1 MVNLLYDYTVFLVNL
16 KYSRSEYVIICLIFK
31 ETPEPERLKRKVLQ
45 DSSDSEEFP
54 HVDPNNSSD
63 SSVFADEDIVGSK
76 EDQDS
81 YRTSNLTI
89 LRRQLLETDSQK
101 DRTSG
106 RRSALVE
113 RFMKDPK
120 LGHKTCLLCG
130 TSFTEKKSL
139 YRHYR
144 LKKPCRERV
153 TEKSKQLKT
162 EKPKQLKTQKDK
174 RLKTNTG
181 N

>member
-1 MVNLLYDYTVFLVNL
+1 MVNL
-16 KYSRSEYVIICLIFK
+16 KYSRSEYVIICFIFK

-45 DSSDSEEFP
+45 DSSDSEEFS
-54 HVDPNNSSD
+54 HVDPNKSSD
-63 SSVFADEDIVGSK
+63 SSDIADEDTVCPK

-81 YRTSNLTI
+81 SRESNFTN
-89 LRRQLLETDSQK
+89 LRRQLLETDSER
-101 DRTSG
+101 DRSSG
-106 RRSALVE
+106 RRSLVVE

-153 TEKSKQLKT
+153 TEN
-162 EKPKQLKTQKDK
+162 PKQLKTKKDK

-181 N
+181 NLKSISILLLMLC